1 MRTAAQTAASRRQ
14 AVERV
19 RGWTRARFR
28 LSAEAPVRVSEV
40 ECRLPGCAPIE
51 THVAFWTEAGERRRF
66 KVFKPVAEVAEED
79 LPPAWMKDR
88 LVPMEA
94 YDCACC

>member
-1 MRTAAQTAASRRQ
+1 MPRNATRGVTRRE
-14 AVERV
+14 AIERV

-28 LSAEAPVRVSEV
+28 LSGEGPVRVSEV
-40 ECRLPGCAPIE
+40 ECRLPGCAPVE
-51 THVAFWTEAGERRRF
+51 THVAFWTQSGERRRF
-66 KVFKPVAEVAEED
+66 KIFKPVAEITEED

-88 LVPMEA
+88 LVPMEE